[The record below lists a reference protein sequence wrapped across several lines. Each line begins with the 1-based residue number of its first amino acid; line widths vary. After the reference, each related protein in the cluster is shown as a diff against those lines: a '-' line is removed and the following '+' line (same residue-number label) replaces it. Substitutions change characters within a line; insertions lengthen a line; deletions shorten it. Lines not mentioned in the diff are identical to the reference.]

1 MKLFAMTLVCLCAFS
16 SLETAQA
23 KNTYLVIGRG
33 DRASVYGF
41 KSQAQCER
49 VRDRYVAW
57 ANKTGAKLKRGVKL
71 PITSRISPDGLFYLE
86 NHYARCKNMLPLGF
100 VRAG

>member
-1 MKLFAMTLVCLCAFS
+1 MKLFAMTLVGLCAFS
-16 SLETAQA
+16 YLETAQA

-41 KSQAQCER
+41 KSQAQCEK
-49 VRDRYVAW
+49 VRSRYIAW
-57 ANKTGAKLKRGVKL
+57 ANKSGSRLKRGVKL
-71 PITSRISPDGLFYLE
+71 PLRSYFSPDGLVYIE
-86 NHYARCKNMLPLGF
+86 NHNARCKNMLPIGF

>member
-1 MKLFAMTLVCLCAFS
+1 MKLFATTLISLCVFA
-16 SLETAQA
+16 SLETVEA
-23 KNTYLVIGRG
+23 KDTYLVIGRG
-33 DRASVYGF
+33 NHASVYGF
-41 KSQAQCER
+41 KSEAQCER
-49 VRDRYVAW
+49 VRNRYIAW